1 MLVAAE
7 ELPLGGDALAARQVH
22 AAHGAAHHVLTC
34 IVAGRVGGV
43 LPRDCGAFAL
53 APDAAYDEIHDDT
66 QGKQKEKFGHGT
78 ITEKDYRRGIEKMQ
92 WDSGGK
98 S

>member
-1 MLVAAE
+1 MLSLRGKCTRHTAQRTMSSPALLPDGSE
-7 ELPLGGDALAARQVH
+7 EPA
-22 AAHGAAHHVLTC
+22 
-34 IVAGRVGGV
+34 
-43 LPRDCGAFAL
+43 RDCGAFAL
-53 APDAAYDEIHDDT
+53 APDAVYDEIHDNT